1 MTSRY
6 LIAALAASL
15 SACAAHAPPPPY
27 GNVMTMKAN
36 EAASM
41 SGYPPPGT
49 VWRLDEADLNALSPS
64 PIVPAPPPPRRPPPP
79 PAGWYPPPPPWYGP
93 PY

>member
-1 MTSRY
+1 MIPHY

-15 SACAAHAPPPPY
+15 CGCAAHAPPPPY
-27 GNVMTMKAN
+27 GQVMTMKAD
-36 EAASM
+36 EAAAM

-49 VWRLDEADLNALSPS
+49 VWRLDERDLKALSPS
-64 PIVPAPPPPRRPPPP
+64 PLVPAPPPPMRPPPP
-79 PAGWYPPPPPWYGP
+79 PAGWYPPPWYGP